1 MLENE
6 EAEREAIIWC
16 YQIFG
21 INPEDKNDTIDLE
34 KALVA
39 YLNNLVNQDF
49 NLLISILYRVDIS
62 EEKVV
67 LALSENLEKETA
79 GITLARL
86 IIQRQKE
93 KLYYRN
99 LYKNKS
105 LK

>member
-1 MLENE
+1 MNE

-21 INPEDKNDTIDLE
+21 INPEDKNDIIDLE